1 VVAKKRKAFIGIS
14 MLLIMAFLFSPARL
28 GFCQPVQGKMP
39 NQAQMNLSVNQAT
52 LEQLQGLKGVGPVI
66 AQRIVDHRS
75 QNGSFKS
82 LDELTEVKGI
92 GKAKF
97 EKIKDQLTL

>member
-1 VVAKKRKAFIGIS
+1 MVTKKRKAFIGLS
-14 MLLIMAFLFSPARL
+14 LLLVMAFLFSSTHL
-28 GFCQPVQGKMP
+28 GFCQQLQGKIAG
-39 NQAQMNLSVNQAT
+39 QAELKMSVNQAT

-97 EKIKDQLTL
+97 ERIKDQLTL